1 MTSPAHLAFPVMLS
15 EVLLSYCHVV
25 DSQQVPGEG
34 CQGKRSKFWWYTQAG
49 VVQDINHMMK
59 QGAMGGVEQSQLLA
73 SQRRS
78 FLAGRFLS
86 MSGALLCREGVAQ
99 VTDGPHWLLTQLSN
113 AFATASTYWG
123 SAFLL

>member
-1 MTSPAHLAFPVMLS
+1 MNCANF
-15 EVLLSYCHVV
+15 
-25 DSQQVPGEG
+25 
-34 CQGKRSKFWWYTQAG
+34 K
-49 VVQDINHMMK
+49 HMMK
-59 QGAMGGVEQSQLLA
+59 QGAMGGDKQPQLPA

-78 FLAGRFLS
+78 FLAGRSLS
-86 MSGALLCREGVAQ
+86 ISGALLCREGVAQ